1 MRSRGDGPSLAL
13 PIALVL
19 TAAVAFLPVRYRLHW
34 QQDLSRIV
42 GLPLQPLTYGGLL
55 AADFLRPAPG
65 IRPMEF
71 ADDDPA
77 AVLVEELRD
86 RDRLIAALQGENA
99 QLRDRLAQFTGMAS
113 RGSDAGR
120 RTLHREVLPVSQRP
134 MRGGLM
140 TLLLRELESGEV
152 LPHPAMIVD
161 PRQLIVLGQVGPG
174 AIEGRQIT
182 ARPVTAD
189 AVGPVRATIHLP
201 TATVADRERAAER
214 LAALRAAGDA
224 AGGEEAAGG
233 GGGGS
238 DDGLADLPDSAVII
252 ARVLLEP
259 DGDGGWTAE
268 LGERDQVQVGD
279 RVRVDEATWPDA
291 VRGYELGRVTSV
303 EPKDRSPFGMR
314 IRVEPEVR
322 LADRPAMMFLAD
334 LPESW
339 ASVDEAGRGEG
350 GGR

>member
-42 GLPLQPLTYGGLL
+42 RLPLQPLTFGGLL

-71 ADDDPA
+71 QEDDPA

-113 RGSDAGR
+113 RGGAAGR
-120 RTLHREVLPVSQRP
+120 RTLYREVLPVSQRP

-140 TLLLRELESGEV
+140 TLLLRELEHGEV

-174 AIEGRQIT
+174 AIEGRQII
-182 ARPVTAD
+182 ARPVTAT

-201 TATVADRERAAER
+201 TATVAERERAVER
-214 LAALRAAGDA
+214 RATMRAAAGAGDG
-224 AGGEEAAGG
+224 AGDGG
-233 GGGGS
+233 GPT
-238 DDGLADLPDSAVII
+238 DLPDSAVII
-252 ARVLLEP
+252 AHVLLEP

-291 VRGYELGRVTSV
+291 VRGYELGRVISV

-339 ASVDEAGRGEG
+339 ASVDESGRGEG

>member
-19 TAAVAFLPVRYRLHW
+19 TTAVAFLPVRYRLHW

-42 GLPLQPLTYGGLL
+42 RLPLQPLTYGGLL

-99 QLRDRLAQFTGMAS
+99 QLRDRLAQFTGMAA
-113 RGSDAGR
+113 RGSSAGR
-120 RTLHREVLPVSQRP
+120 RTLYREVLPVSQRP
-134 MRGGLM
+134 RRDGLM
-140 TLLLRELESGEV
+140 TLLLRELEPGEV

-174 AIEGRQIT
+174 AIEGREIT

-189 AVGPVRATIHLP
+189 VVGPVRATIHLP

-224 AGGEEAAGG
+224 VGGEEVGG
-233 GGGGS
+233 GP
-238 DDGLADLPDSAVII
+238 LPDSAVVI